1 MAGTPRHWKE
11 QNGRFYARIAVP
23 ARLRPFL
30 DSPRS
35 ELVEPL
41 GADRR
46 VALRQH
52 AAAIARLQHQL
63 TLAAQRAHEA
73 GAAPPPSEPARTPIT
88 TADFGR
94 AVWERYTGA
103 LALDE
108 ASRERYPRKA
118 AIDAARADL
127 MKRFEAGE
135 IQNDPFSAFVE
146 SLDYLVMREARAL
159 DRSTREIRLAALQR
173 ELADGETHQVEHE
186 LDAFLDR
193 HGLSAERGTSEREVL
208 AKQLMRAE
216 IEALRRTLE
225 RDEGDFAGQPA
236 DPIVRPAPPLRQ
248 VEQVKLSQLWSDY
261 LAARMQAG
269 FIRDGGKRQDPV
281 IRNLRTFLGHDDA
294 QRVTRKD
301 IISWRDHLLGAGG
314 LGAKTINDVYLS
326 TIRSLFAWAHEN
338 ERLPENVAATV
349 RQPKPRKVRARE
361 RGYTDAEALAV
372 LWASRSHQPRPN
384 QFGFVRE
391 TAHMTAAKRWAPLL
405 CAFSGARI
413 SEITQLRKEDIRQEG
428 RHHVMRIT
436 PDAGTV
442 KTGAWRD
449 VPLHRQIIAEGFLDF
464 VATAADGPLFHGAA
478 EPANYATAAA
488 TVSDELAKW
497 LRRASIAPEGVQ
509 PNHAWR
515 HRFKTKGRELG
526 LSDRVIDAIQ
536 GHAGRTAGDS
546 YGDVTITAK
555 VKAIDALPDYDLSS
569 EAAGLAASPE
579 HAERAEER
587 PPG

>member
-23 ARLRPFL
+23 TRLRPFL
-30 DSPRS
+30 DTPRS

-73 GAAPPPSEPARTPIT
+73 GAAPPPSELPRTPIT

-94 AVWERYTGA
+94 AVWERYTDA
-103 LALDE
+103 LADDE
-108 ASRERYPRKA
+108 VSRERYPRKA
-118 AIDAARADL
+118 AIDAARDDL
-127 MKRFEAGE
+127 RKRVEAGE
-135 IQNDPFSAFVE
+135 IPNDPLAAFE
-146 SLDYLVMREARAL
+146 ASLDYLVMRDARSL
-159 DRSTREIRLAALQR
+159 DRVTREIRLAALRR
-173 ELADGETHQVEHE
+173 ELAAGETHQVEHE
-186 LDAFLDR
+186 IDAFLDR
-193 HGLSAERGTSEREVL
+193 HGLSAERGTPEREVL

-216 IEALRRTLE
+216 IEALRRSLE
-225 RDEGDFAGQPA
+225 RDEGDFGGQPT
-236 DPIVRPAPPLRQ
+236 DPIVRPAPTLRK
-248 VEQVKLSQLWSDY
+248 VAQVKLPQLWSDY

-269 FIRDGGKRQDPV
+269 FIRDGGKLQEPV
-281 IRNLRTFLGHDDA
+281 IRNLREFLGHDDA

-301 IISWRDHLLGAGG
+301 VIAWRDHLLGAGR

-326 TIRSLFAWAHEN
+326 TVRSLFTWAHEN
-338 ERLPENVAATV
+338 ERLPENVAAKV
-349 RQPKPRKVRARE
+349 RQPKPRKVRSRE

-372 LWASRSHQPRPN
+372 LRASRTHQPRPN

-391 TAHMTAAKRWAPLL
+391 TPHMTAAKRWAPLL

-449 VPLHRQIIAEGFLDF
+449 VPLHRQVIAEEFLDF
-464 VATAADGPLFHGAA
+464 VASASDGPLFHGATD
-478 EPANYATAAA
+478 PATFATAAA

-497 LRRASIAPEGVQ
+497 LRRSSIAPEGVQ

-515 HRFKTKGRELG
+515 HRFKTVGRELG

-555 VKAIDALPDYDLSS
+555 VKAIDALPVYDLDDTGDGTQPPSK
-569 EAAGLAASPE
+569 
-579 HAERAEER
+579 RAQSHQE
-587 PPG
+587 PPLS